1 VPENRAEAFAGLMPF
16 ADLIGVEI
24 TAVTAEQVVAQLDWA
39 PERCTAGGLLHGGV
53 IMSLADTAGGL
64 AAFVNLPDGA
74 TGTTTVSSSS
84 QFTRGLRQGR
94 ATATARPLHRG
105 RTTIVIET
113 DVRDQ
118 DDRLLARVT
127 QTQAVL
133 DG

>member
-1 VPENRAEAFAGLMPF
+1 MPENRAEAFAGLMSF

-64 AAFVNLPDGA
+64 AAFINLPDGA